1 MVALSLAVRISF
13 FFFAAL
19 LIISIFCW
27 IKLFFEINEI
37 KKLDKLNGDIALL
50 GAPFFLTKLL
60 EIKKLATKNRRY
72 LPVFLHFCQTYRSL
86 FIEKGFT
93 FLNVFFRKLANQKN
107 WNDFLAESEFRSNF
121 SKRFFEFQKKV
132 NQFATNLR
140 SFTILEETTLEKI
153 NVFNL
158 VLDKVEEDL
167 KVFKIKLKFN
177 FTEPERLIR
186 NLNSDVKNFKKIIY
200 HHNYQNTL
208 QKLIELEEK
217 LTIFVYKIF
226 DWIKLINIVLIVL
239 PKKNKTLITT
249 FSEIQT
255 RGAPDKAVVN
265 ILSVYDQNRVQLE
278 LLLENFEVE
287 DGKSFTLKL
296 LSEIEDKIFQLKQR
310 SVMKKIF
317 EDSFKFVVDYFET
330 LNKSFLNFEDVS
342 QSFNKRLFYTQFEKI
357 GFQNFSQL
365 INQTRKQ
372 VDDLLVQNY
381 DTGQI
386 FFFQTLLWNIKNI
399 LLNCLNLTE
408 IRYQMEL
415 FFLTE
420 KEKNE
425 TIFLTL
431 LNLHSLLNKKNN
443 FALKLLF
450 NKKLDKL
457 TEDFLFLEQRR
468 LKFDLVDKNSD
479 YNLLFDS
486 FQERV
491 FDLKNNLKN
500 IFFLKF
506 IAESLFVKVNKM
518 RFSSEVYHNKILNC
532 EILFLKQQYK
542 NVIEMLL
549 EMLKPDNYF

>member
-1 MVALSLAVRISF
+1 M
-13 FFFAAL
+13 
-19 LIISIFCW
+19 
-27 IKLFFEINEI
+27 
-37 KKLDKLNGDIALL
+37 
-50 GAPFFLTKLL
+50 
-60 EIKKLATKNRRY
+60 
-72 LPVFLHFCQTYRSL
+72 
-86 FIEKGFT
+86 
-93 FLNVFFRKLANQKN
+93 
-107 WNDFLAESEFRSNF
+107 
-121 SKRFFEFQKKV
+121 
-132 NQFATNLR
+132 
-140 SFTILEETTLEKI
+140 
-153 NVFNL
+153 
-158 VLDKVEEDL
+158 
-167 KVFKIKLKFN
+167 
-177 FTEPERLIR
+177 
-186 NLNSDVKNFKKIIY
+186 
-200 HHNYQNTL
+200 
-208 QKLIELEEK
+208 
-217 LTIFVYKIF
+217 
-226 DWIKLINIVLIVL
+226 
-239 PKKNKTLITT
+239 
-249 FSEIQT
+249 
-255 RGAPDKAVVN
+255 
-265 ILSVYDQNRVQLE
+265 
-278 LLLENFEVE
+278 
-287 DGKSFTLKL
+287 
-296 LSEIEDKIFQLKQR
+296 
-310 SVMKKIF
+310 
-317 EDSFKFVVDYFET
+317 
-330 LNKSFLNFEDVS
+330 
-342 QSFNKRLFYTQFEKI
+342 
-357 GFQNFSQL
+357 
-365 INQTRKQ
+365 
-372 VDDLLVQNY
+372 
-381 DTGQI
+381 
-386 FFFQTLLWNIKNI
+386 
-399 LLNCLNLTE
+399 NCLNLTE